1 MGARYSD
8 EGGSPDE
15 WKDALSDFE
24 RMQAMNRLNRELHA
38 LVGVDRPCGQ
48 TCRHVL
54 AGDWTVLA
62 AALVL
67 AANEPRRG

>member
-1 MGARYSD
+1 MD
-8 EGGSPDE
+8 
-15 WKDALSDFE
+15 DFE
-24 RMQAMNRLNRELHA
+24 RMQVMNQLNEELHA
-38 LVGVDRPCGQ
+38 LVGVDRPCVQ

-67 AANEPRRG
+67 SQVASRFQ